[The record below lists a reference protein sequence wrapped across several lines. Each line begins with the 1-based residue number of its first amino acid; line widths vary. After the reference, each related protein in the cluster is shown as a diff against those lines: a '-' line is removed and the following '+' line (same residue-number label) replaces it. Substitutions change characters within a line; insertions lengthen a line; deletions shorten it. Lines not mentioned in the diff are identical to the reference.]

1 MRALNYFLFNAV
13 YSWILELGET
23 PMVIVDLTNPNVLVP
38 AQLRSQYGEQVTL
51 NLSLNAT
58 HQMQFND
65 STVNCGMSYNQR
77 RCNIEIPY
85 DAVIALY
92 GKESQRGMGF
102 PRDPRFDTTPSTV
115 QQQPQQAPTTAAEPP
130 AESVQTNR
138 SALPSWDSNV
148 VSLFDRRR
156 K

>member
-1 MRALNYFLFNAV
+1 MRSLNYFLFNAV

-23 PMVIVDLTNPNVLVP
+23 PMAIVDLTNPNVLVP
-38 AQLRSQYGEQVTL
+38 ASMRSQYGEKVTL
-51 NLSLNAT
+51 NLSMTAT

-65 STVNCGMSYNQR
+65 STVNCGIAFNQR

-85 DAVIALY
+85 DAIIALFC
-92 GKESQRGMGF
+92 KESQRIMGF
-102 PRDPRFDTTPSTV
+102 PRDPRFDTASSVV